1 MFTDVNAL
9 KIWRFNDPLLGPR
22 KIPSFD
28 DYKSGKTI
36 LESGVLSID
45 EAKKEIFL
53 TVENS
58 KPLNIGT
65 EFIYVME

>member
-9 KIWRFNDPLLGPR
+9 KIWRFDDPLLGPR

-45 EAKKEIFL
+45 EAKNEIHL
-53 TVENS
+53 TVANS
-58 KPLNIGT
+58 KPINIGT
-65 EFIYVME
+65 EFIYVVE